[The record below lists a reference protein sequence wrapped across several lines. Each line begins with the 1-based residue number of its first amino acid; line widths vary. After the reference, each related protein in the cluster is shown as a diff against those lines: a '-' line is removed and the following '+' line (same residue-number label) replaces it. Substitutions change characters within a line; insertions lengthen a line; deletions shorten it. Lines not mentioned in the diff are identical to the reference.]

1 MSDNLKSFPEEN
13 IEKIK
18 VSSAEI
24 VVHGTK
30 EKPYFEIKY
39 FGLSNNEI
47 HIGYSSY
54 NLDIVFGYLDKYF
67 DIVEKDECGYDYPY
81 NDLISRKALLGT
93 ERLLM
98 TDIVQNNPT
107 AKYILEQVLYDIE
120 HAETAFDKEKVIEEL
135 KSWEKASHDAGIQST
150 YAELDNKASGY
161 YQESRAYHRAI
172 EIVEKGG
179 IE

>member
-1 MSDNLKSFPEEN
+1 MS
-13 IEKIK
+13 
-18 VSSAEI
+18 
-24 VVHGTK
+24 
-30 EKPYFEIKY
+30 
-39 FGLSNNEI
+39 
-47 HIGYSSY
+47 
-54 NLDIVFGYLDKYF
+54 
-67 DIVEKDECGYDYPY
+67 

-172 EIVEKGG
+172 KIVEKGG

>member
-1 MSDNLKSFPEEN
+1 MSD
-13 IEKIK
+13 
-18 VSSAEI
+18 
-24 VVHGTK
+24 
-30 EKPYFEIKY
+30 
-39 FGLSNNEI
+39 
-47 HIGYSSY
+47 
-54 NLDIVFGYLDKYF
+54 
-67 DIVEKDECGYDYPY
+67 
-81 NDLISRKALLGT
+81 DLISRKAVLKELREIT
-93 ERLLM
+93 DEPHSIMFLM
-98 TDIVQNNPT
+98 GIGAAISV
-107 AKYILEQVLYDIE
+107 IG